1 MKHRKHFRYGGITLV
16 LTLAI
21 GAGINAFPVAQA
33 QAQDMDPD
41 ATEVLQFMSDYL
53 ADTEAFSVNAD
64 IDFEVVARTG
74 QKLQYSSYATVLM
87 ERPNGLYI
95 ERQGPVADA
104 EIFFDGSQLTLFGR
118 RANAYA
124 QQSIDGTIDEAIRAF
139 EFETGIPFP
148 GADLLFSDPYAVL
161 SEGVES
167 SLYLGTAYIDGVEV
181 HHLAFREDE
190 TDWQIWVQ
198 TGDVPLPMKYV
209 ITTKWLTGAPQYE
222 IRLHDWDTS
231 PDVADGQFTFTP
243 RQTPPSW
250 MCSPLKNYPSSP
262 PQRKNNHEKH
272 CKSYRANLCTTCR
285 RSCLGR
291 NIW

>member
-1 MKHRKHFRYGGITLV
+1 MKYRRHLHYGGAT
-16 LTLAI
+16 LTLSIALS
-21 GAGINAFPVAQA
+21 AGINALPAA
-33 QAQDMDPD
+33 QAQDLDPN

-53 ADTEAFSVNAD
+53 AETEAFSVNAD
-64 IDFEVVARTG
+64 IDFEVVARSG

-87 ERPNGLYI
+87 DRPNGLYV

-118 RANAYA
+118 QLNAYG
-124 QQSIDGTIDEAIRAF
+124 QQDLSGTIDDAIRTF
-139 EFETGIPFP
+139 ELETGLPFP

-161 SEGVES
+161 SQGVDS

-190 TDWQIWVQ
+190 TDWQIWIQ

-222 IRLHDWDTS
+222 IRLRNWNTN
-231 PDVADGQFTFTP
+231 PQIADGQFTFSP
-243 RQTPPSW
+243 RRMPLHWMPYPPA
-250 MCSPLKNYPSSP
+250 L
-262 PQRKNNHEKH
+262 
-272 CKSYRANLCTTCR
+272 
-285 RSCLGR
+285 
-291 NIW
+291 